1 MPKAAQWGRE
11 TLPHAP
17 VNRQDGS
24 RNREVL
30 KRDFMF
36 EKQQPGSP
44 ETGHPVHSFPKR
56 ESACQAIENGGHH
69 RQEKLFKT
77 GVLLWY
83 KFLYT
88 NKKGCPK

>member
-1 MPKAAQWGRE
+1 MPQMATASRWGRE

-44 ETGHPVHSFPKR
+44 ETGHPVHK
-56 ESACQAIENGGHH
+56 Q
-69 RQEKLFKT
+69 K
-77 GVLLWY
+77 GVT
-83 KFLYT
+83 KIVT
-88 NKKGCPK
+88 PTTTKAARMRTADRKEGQQ